1 MILQKSKTEIDDF
14 ITTMNNIESTLKIV
28 SKSEDTESAIKL
40 LTEFISVTELLVEIL
55 EQRKEETF
63 TA

>member
-14 ITTMNNIESTLKIV
+14 ITTINNVESTLKIV
-28 SKSEDTESAIKL
+28 SKNEDTESAIKL
-40 LTEFISVTELLVEIL
+40 LTEFVSVTELLIEIL